1 MDSSSKIHY
10 KGWEIVPLAVPTTD
24 GKWSASCD
32 IERATAEGLE
42 VFEGSTMQF
51 VRDDE
56 DGAIAAAC
64 EEAVRQIDN
73 IIANPLVRLAYRRPP
88 AVFLCARAAFHLMA
102 ARAVSCFNVS
112 NGMIET
118 YLKRRWN
125 IADLNRDIAVPWR
138 DSACSAAAR
147 LFSLVFTAPWRIFR
161 ADARCWHGEHMTQ
174 YSAGAAFR
182 KAVQEESPLQVVGA
196 INANHALLAK
206 RAGYKA
212 IYLSGGGV
220 AAGSLGLPD
229 LGISS
234 LDDVLTDIRRITDV
248 CDLPLLV
255 DADTGFG
262 ASAFNV
268 ARTVKSMIKFGAAG
282 LHIED
287 QVGAKRCGHRPG
299 KEIVSKEEMVDR
311 IKAAV
316 DARTDP
322 NFVIM
327 ARTDAL
333 AVDGLEAALERAVA
347 CVEAGADMIFPEAIT
362 DLDMYATFAKA
373 VNVPILANIT
383 EFGST
388 PLFTLDELR
397 SAHVGLA
404 LYPLSAF
411 RAMNKAAENVYQAL
425 RHDGTQKNVVDTM
438 QTRMELYESINY
450 HDFEQKLDALFAAQ
464 KK

>member
-1 MDSSSKIHY
+1 
-10 KGWEIVPLAVPTTD
+10 
-24 GKWSASCD
+24 
-32 IERATAEGLE
+32 
-42 VFEGSTMQF
+42 
-51 VRDDE
+51 
-56 DGAIAAAC
+56 
-64 EEAVRQIDN
+64 
-73 IIANPLVRLAYRRPP
+73 
-88 AVFLCARAAFHLMA
+88 
-102 ARAVSCFNVS
+102 
-112 NGMIET
+112 
-118 YLKRRWN
+118 
-125 IADLNRDIAVPWR
+125 
-138 DSACSAAAR
+138 
-147 LFSLVFTAPWRIFR
+147 
-161 ADARCWHGEHMTQ
+161 MTQ

-182 KAVQEESPLQVVGA
+182 KAVQEESPLQVVGT

-229 LGISS
+229 LGISG

-262 ASAFNV
+262 SSAFNV

-347 CVEAGADMIFPEAIT
+347 CVEAGADMVFPEAIT
-362 DLDMYATFAKA
+362 DLDMYAKFAKA
-373 VNVPILANIT
+373 LNVPILANIT

-411 RAMNKAAENVYQAL
+411 RAMNKAAENVYAAL
-425 RHDGTQKNVVDTM
+425 RRDGTQKNVVDTM